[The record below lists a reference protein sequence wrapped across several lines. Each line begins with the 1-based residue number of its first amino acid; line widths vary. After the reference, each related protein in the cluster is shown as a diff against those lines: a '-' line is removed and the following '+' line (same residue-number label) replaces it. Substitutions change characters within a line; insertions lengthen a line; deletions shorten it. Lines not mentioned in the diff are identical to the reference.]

1 LIRPKVKPT
10 SAQKYNQ
17 PFAGSSVP
25 NGTNAMELVIEE
37 AGRYAVVI
45 ITGATSC
52 AGSLSTAVVTKANQ
66 VLATYPVMS
75 GSVSVPTCNGPTAAT
90 ATLPAAPA
98 MMQIQGDVHAVKSID
113 PDSHYDGQY
122 LGAVVLKVRDGPLLY
137 IRRGDLR
144 LLDHDELG
152 FCYTVSAGRQEETV
166 ACGSIGWSRGP
177 NITHPTTVQSWS
189 PPSWMSRRPE
199 SRSRQDHRTRHLPL
213 RI

>member
-98 MMQIQGDVHAVKSID
+98 MMQVQGDVHAVKSID

-199 SRSRQDHRTRHLPL
+199 SRSRQDH
-213 RI
+213 